1 MDALGTLAFYGIGL
15 VVFLTIAWIIET
27 IYFFITGRD
36 EPANNSHKAGSD
48 YRRHK

>member
-36 EPANNSHKAGSD
+36 EPVERIKID
-48 YRRHK
+48 YRRNRK